1 MKRMRWVLLAMGIAL
16 MAQATT
22 SLVPQVSGYDGYVRE
37 GNSSNRY
44 EVAGITNAGAFE
56 AFFGKLQEAVKK
68 NDKTEVAKHIRYPL
82 RVNKDGKS
90 HFIRDEQQFL
100 EEYDRIM
107 TEKVKE
113 AFLQQKVTDAFV
125 NDQGVMVG
133 NGEMWLGQFSN
144 RFVVF
149 AVNVE

>member
-1 MKRMRWVLLAMGIAL
+1 MKRMRWVLLAIGIAL
-16 MAQATT
+16 VAQAMT

-37 GNSSNRY
+37 GNSANRY

-90 HFIRDEQQFL
+90 QFIRDEQQFL
-100 EEYDRIM
+100 EAYDRIM

-113 AFLQQKVTDAFV
+113 AFLQQKVTDTFV

-133 NGEMWLGQFSN
+133 NGELWLGQFSN

>member
-1 MKRMRWVLLAMGIAL
+1 MKRMRWLLLTMGIVL
-16 MAQATT
+16 MAQAT
-22 SLVPQVSGYDGYVRE
+22 SLVPQVSGYDKYVRE

-56 AFFGKLQEAVKK
+56 AFFEKLQEAVK
-68 NDKTEVAKHIRYPL
+68 NSDKTEVAKHVRYPL

-90 HFIRDEQQFL
+90 QFIRDEQQFL
-100 EEYDRIM
+100 EEYNRIM

-113 AFLQQKVTDAFV
+113 AFLQQKVTDTFV

-133 NGEMWLGQFSN
+133 NGEIWLGQFSN

-149 AVNVE
+149 AINVE